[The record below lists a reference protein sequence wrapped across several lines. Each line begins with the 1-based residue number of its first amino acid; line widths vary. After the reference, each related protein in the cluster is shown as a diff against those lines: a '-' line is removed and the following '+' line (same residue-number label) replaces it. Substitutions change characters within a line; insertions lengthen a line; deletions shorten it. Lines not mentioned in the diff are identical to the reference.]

1 MANQQLSIIG
11 DFLHTGAQAAGTL
24 WQPNATAGNAEIGA
38 DHVAEIEYAEIIS
51 PINAGVPEDLDHV
64 YLVVD
69 GTSTQ
74 QIINMSGRDDISTN
88 PPKRHVY
95 INDDETMFIK
105 FGVNIIDAFNYP
117 IPNLA
122 NTTVKVTNRVT
133 LISQAGAGGVTQDYR
148 VRLWGYVYDQK
159 QLALFSNQTMPG
171 EFSIRDRRND
181 REIPIPVNSIDI
193 SLENWSLLP
202 GGVDQRKP
210 SINPYLRFA
219 TNANASTVNTRYEFR
234 FDTGNV
240 DDEFKD
246 LEFNYDIQNKLLI
259 PKGLGARAHA
269 NSNFVWL
276 RDTGD
281 NFDTEVPEG
290 RFTVLQNRNPI
301 IFGSGDPQWPANI
314 PVYYS
319 IPTFGVTD
327 HILYRTRAVV
337 AMQDDGNVI
346 PADGV
351 AVALYGKEV
360 DFGGKL

>member
-1 MANQQLSIIG
+1 
-11 DFLHTGAQAAGTL
+11 
-24 WQPNATAGNAEIGA
+24 
-38 DHVAEIEYAEIIS
+38 
-51 PINAGVPEDLDHV
+51 
-64 YLVVD
+64 VVD
-69 GTSTQ
+69 GESTQ
-74 QIINMSGRDDISTN
+74 NIINMSGRDDISTN
-88 PPKRHVY
+88 PLRRHVY
-95 INDDETMFIK
+95 VNDGNTLFVMFGK
-105 FGVNIIDAFNYP
+105 NIIDSLNQP

-122 NTTVKVTNRVT
+122 NTSIKVTNRVSIIT
-133 LISQAGAGGVTQDYR
+133 QAGGGGVTQDYR
-148 VRLWGYVYDQK
+148 VRLWGYIYENR
-159 QLALFSNQTMPG
+159 QLANFPNQTMPG
-171 EFSIRDRRND
+171 EFTIRDRRND
-181 REIPIPVNSIDI
+181 RDISIPVNPVDI
-193 SLENWSLLP
+193 TLENWSLLP

-210 SINPYLRFA
+210 SINPFLRFA
-219 TNANASTVNTRYEFR
+219 TNANATTVNTRYEFR

-269 NSNFVWL
+269 NSQEVWL

-314 PVYYS
+314 PVYYA

-337 AMQDDGNVI
+337 AMQDNGTQI

-351 AVALYGKEV
+351 AVALYGKEI
-360 DFGGKL
+360 DFGGKI